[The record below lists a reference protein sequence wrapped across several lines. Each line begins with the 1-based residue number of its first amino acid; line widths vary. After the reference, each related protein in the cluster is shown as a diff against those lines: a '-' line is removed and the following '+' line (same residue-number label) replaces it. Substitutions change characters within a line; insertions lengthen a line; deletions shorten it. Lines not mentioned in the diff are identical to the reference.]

1 MAKRKKTIDEGS
13 ETKRLRLSP
22 ATKKTDAAA
31 TSSRDAKRALVSNNE
46 APRKRPRMRA
56 AATKAV
62 TKKRPCDGN
71 DEGSRKR
78 PRMRAA
84 PTKTATKKR
93 PCDGNDEGSR
103 KRPTMRAAPAKA
115 VTTKRPLVA
124 NDNDSPKRPRTRA
137 WVKLELEHAAAATPV
152 NAIPVN
158 AKSVSAISVTAAF
171 APQAAVQR
179 PRTRAWVKLEKER
192 AAAANTFT
200 FSPTSAAALTPTL
213 APTLDDAVT
222 PATTFDDAVGPIS
235 TPDAAATSAPILDD
249 AVTPAT
255 TLDAAVGP
263 IPTPDDA
270 ATPALIQ
277 GDALISATCREA
289 AVVLAPTL
297 ANAIIS
303 TLTPPALAAAPIFAV
318 PTPVAAKRVLIL
330 DEIPRKRPRTRAW
343 FKLQQERATSAATAA
358 FAAEEWH
365 DPKPERVEIFLEPD
379 HPRMKL
385 LDGRDERQQRIL
397 RRCFAKWDRDLELEE
412 TLCQDFKGPLV
423 LRYQRE
429 VDAAARRTLLEWMYG
444 FCDPSAMGPRTLDN
458 TTWFLASF
466 FVDVYLTVTAEVKL
480 AHFQIIGLSMVN
492 LAAAILQF
500 ELFCLDDDILALLS
514 PNETVSEEELAMLYD
529 DCCFFAD
536 RVLTE
541 LEFEAFLPT
550 CVDFAKRAAHLA
562 SLRDAVEGPDF
573 EPRAEFEAE
582 NEECNKEM
590 VRLLFKCRLDADFN
604 EFLESGLAAAA
615 FWCFFDFSEADEA
628 DTWAVVTQVTGY
640 GKGAIVPILRKM
652 MEKGLIDIEEE
663 DLE

>member
-13 ETKRLRLSP
+13 ETKRLRLSS
-22 ATKKTDAAA
+22 ATKKTNAAA
-31 TSSRDAKRALVSNNE
+31 TSSKGAKRTLDDNDE
-46 APRKRPRMRA
+46 TPRKRPRMRA
-56 AATKAV
+56 AATKAA
-62 TKKRPCDGN
+62 TKTATTKRPCDGN

-84 PTKTATKKR
+84 PTKVATNKR
-93 PCDGNDEGSR
+93 PSDRNDEGSR
-103 KRPTMRAAPAKA
+103 KRPKMSTAPAKA

-124 NDNDSPKRPRTRA
+124 SDDGSPKRPRTRA
-137 WVKLELEHAAAATPV
+137 WVKTQLELEHAAAATPV
-152 NAIPVN
+152 KANPTTATI
-158 AKSVSAISVTAAF
+158 VT
-171 APQAAVQR
+171 QTAVQR

-192 AAAANTFT
+192 AAATTAFTFT
-200 FSPTSAAALTPTL
+200 PTSTTALTP
-213 APTLDDAVT
+213 APA
-222 PATTFDDAVGPIS
+222 P
-235 TPDAAATSAPILDD
+235 TPDAAATPAPILDDVIIPSITPDGAATPAAILDD
-249 AVTPAT
+249 AVTSATTPADAVILPTTLDDAVILPTTLDDAVIQAT
-255 TLDAAVGP
+255 TLDAAVVP
-263 IPTPDDA
+263 
-270 ATPALIQ
+270 
-277 GDALISATCREA
+277 
-289 AVVLAPTL
+289 APTL
-297 ANAIIS
+297 DDDIIS
-303 TLTPPALAAAPIFAV
+303 TPTPPALAAAPIFAV
-318 PTPVAAKRVLIL
+318 PAPVAAKRVLIL
-330 DEIPRKRPRTRAW
+330 DEVPRKRPRTRAW

-365 DPKPERVEIFLEPD
+365 DPKPERVEIDLDPD

-397 RRCFAKWDRDLELEE
+397 RRCFAKWDRDLDLEE

-423 LRYQRE
+423 LRYQKE

-590 VRLLFKCRLDADFN
+590 IRLLFKCRLDADFN

-640 GKGAIVPILRKM
+640 GKNAVVPILRKM